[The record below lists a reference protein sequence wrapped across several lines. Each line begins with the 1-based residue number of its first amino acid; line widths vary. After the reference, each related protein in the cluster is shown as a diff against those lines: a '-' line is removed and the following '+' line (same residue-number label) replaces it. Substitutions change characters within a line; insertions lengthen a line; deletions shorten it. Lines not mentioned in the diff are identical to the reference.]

1 MENIRALVE
10 RMGTREALAEIAS
23 VVQDLFLRTDDQA
36 RLDFI
41 MQVTGETDGDKV
53 SSMVNL

>member
-1 MENIRALVE
+1 MESIRSLVE
-10 RMGTREALAEIAS
+10 RMGPKEALVELAG
-23 VVQDLFLRTDDQA
+23 VVQDLFARTGEQEK
-36 RLDFI
+36 LDFI